1 MKHTLSVLVEN
12 HAGVLS
18 KVSGL
23 FSRRA
28 FNIDSLAV
36 GVTEDPSVSRI
47 TIVVDGDDN
56 VTEQVE
62 KQLNKLIDVIKVK
75 TLSAGDFISRE
86 LILLKVHAN
95 SGNRSEIIE
104 IADIFG
110 AKIIDVS
117 RTTLTLEFADTDE
130 RIESLAAM
138 LAPYGISETVRTGT
152 IALEKGSKL
161 IAVSPAKAAED

>member
-161 IAVSPAKAAED
+161 IAVSLAKAAEE